1 MKNNAIEDIL
11 IDKNFDRKN
20 KKGKGII
27 IVFVIL
33 MILLLLAVGAYCF
46 ININKE
52 TSQELFLKGILNTDL
67 SFFTENETYKAIAQK
82 FASNSFEMDNE
93 LTFSTTMKSEEL
105 EETQDFSKYL
115 LNLTTINNIQNEE
128 SYNELNLSYADNKL
142 LNVKMINNKEKWAII
157 SDEIVNKYVGIQKS
171 NANVFFERLG
181 MGEIV
186 TQYEEIKKQIVI
198 EQIDLDEET
207 KKQKKDE
214 YMNLLLSKLGE
225 EKFTSQ
231 DNQIS
236 LEKENAETVTVNAY
250 KLSLTQEEYYVVIKD
265 LLTTLKNDKELI
277 QRFVTNVSINEDTI
291 DVEESNESK
300 NENINDIEVSDEVVN
315 GQQEEI
321 ESQENM
327 NIVTIPNLDPIGVEP
342 DFEASLNENE
352 IDYEDETIL
361 QNQTED
367 LANLSPP
374 PSQSSYAEKRLA
386 STIITLLQIQSN
398 MVINPTFGFKMNI
411 SIEDVEELIDS
422 VIESIEKLEE
432 NSEGNDFEMTVYV
445 SELQTEKI
453 SISFP
458 NKETIDIEFDSTS
471 ENEKKLVMT
480 YLYEEKSMIEDSKV
494 TVYSAAENT
503 IPQDSLTETK
513 TNGVKVEISKSQNDA
528 STTIKTV
535 YNIIKDKKIDQKVS
549 IDTTTKGTA
558 SSKNFNNECIIT
570 HSNNDGEIKANIK
583 NKINFD
589 KVSEIEKL
597 TEENCLFLDSLTD
610 EELAVTM
617 QEIETQIEKVYTN
630 KKESLNLIDTNTQ
643 APDISQ
649 NNVNRDELRNL
660 LVTTVSI
667 QMGEAQAR
675 GEEYTLQNLIDLQ
688 ISGHMVSVV
697 IQNDVAEVSVDGVKF
712 KIDANFNLLDA

>member
-1 MKNNAIEDIL
+1 M
-11 IDKNFDRKN
+11 
-20 KKGKGII
+20 
-27 IVFVIL
+27 
-33 MILLLLAVGAYCF
+33 
-46 ININKE
+46 
-52 TSQELFLKGILNTDL
+52 
-67 SFFTENETYKAIAQK
+67 
-82 FASNSFEMDNE
+82 
-93 LTFSTTMKSEEL
+93 
-105 EETQDFSKYL
+105 
-115 LNLTTINNIQNEE
+115 
-128 SYNELNLSYADNKL
+128 
-142 LNVKMINNKEKWAII
+142 
-157 SDEIVNKYVGIQKS
+157 
-171 NANVFFERLG
+171 
-181 MGEIV
+181 
-186 TQYEEIKKQIVI
+186 
-198 EQIDLDEET
+198 
-207 KKQKKDE
+207 
-214 YMNLLLSKLGE
+214 
-225 EKFTSQ
+225 
-231 DNQIS
+231 
-236 LEKENAETVTVNAY
+236 
-250 KLSLTQEEYYVVIKD
+250 SLTAF
-265 LLTTLKNDKELI
+265 T
-277 QRFVTNVSINEDTI
+277 
-291 DVEESNESK
+291 
-300 NENINDIEVSDEVVN
+300 
-315 GQQEEI
+315 
-321 ESQENM
+321 
-327 NIVTIPNLDPIGVEP
+327 
-342 DFEASLNENE
+342 
-352 IDYEDETIL
+352 
-361 QNQTED
+361 
-367 LANLSPP
+367 
-374 PSQSSYAEKRLA
+374 
-386 STIITLLQIQSN
+386 
-398 MVINPTFGFKMNI
+398 
-411 SIEDVEELIDS
+411 
-422 VIESIEKLEE
+422 
-432 NSEGNDFEMTVYV
+432 
-445 SELQTEKI
+445 
-453 SISFP
+453 
-458 NKETIDIEFDSTS
+458 DSTS

-480 YLYEEKSMIEDSKV
+480 YLYEEKSMIEDSEV

-597 TEENCLFLDSLTD
+597 TEENCLFLDLLTD

-712 KIDANFNLLDA
+712 KIDANFNLSDA